1 MSCKCNFKRTGEDLM
16 SQEHLKENTKIIS
29 GNKVAAWAA
38 RYARVQVI
46 SAYPITP
53 QTTIV
58 EKLSDFV
65 DSEKWNCEYVRVESE
80 HSVMGFLVGASFA
93 GTRTFSATSGQGLFY
108 MNEMLHWAPPSRLP
122 IVLGVADRGVA
133 PGWNIWADHQDVVA
147 SRDTGWLIL
156 FASSHQ
162 DIFDTIIQ
170 AYRIAE
176 DPKVYLPIM
185 VCLEGFQLTHT
196 NEPVYFPD
204 QSLVDEFLLDLPK
217 NGWPHTFLDPERPI
231 TFGSLQIPGGEN
243 ATPQS
248 MYFEFRAKIDQAH
261 NNTKAVIEKS
271 AKEFKS
277 VFGRDVGGLIKKY
290 KCDDAEAVLVCQ
302 GNISRQ
308 ARIAVD
314 RLRKDGYKVG
324 TIKLRSYKPFPSE
337 EFNELAN
344 NGVKGFG
351 VMERSMA
358 FSLNG
363 GATVVDLKS
372 ALYDSENKPYIVPFI
387 AGVGGR
393 DITVENQMES
403 LKRVLNV
410 VKNKE
415 RNVEAEYVNFHGRY
429 H

>member
-1 MSCKCNFKRTGEDLM
+1 MA
-16 SQEHLKENTKIIS
+16 EHLKENVKIIS
-29 GNKVAAWAA
+29 GNYVAAWSA

-65 DSEKWNCEYVRVESE
+65 DSEGWGCEYVRVESE

-122 IVLGVADRGVA
+122 IVLAVADRGVA

-147 SRDTGWLIL
+147 SRDTGWIIL

-162 DIFDTIIQ
+162 DIFDSIIQ

-176 DPKVYLPIM
+176 DPNVYLPVM

-204 QSLVDEFLLDLPK
+204 QSLVDEFLLDVPK
-217 NGWPHTFLDPERPI
+217 KGWPHTFLDPERPI
-231 TFGSLQIPGGEN
+231 TFGSLQIPGGSQ
-243 ATPQS
+243 ATPSS
-248 MYFEFRAKIDQAH
+248 MYFEFRAKIDEAQ
-261 NNTKAVIEKS
+261 NKAKSVINES
-271 AKEFKS
+271 AKDFKKI
-277 VFGRDVGGLIKKY
+277 FGRDIGGLIQPY
-290 KCDDAEAVLVCQ
+290 KCDDAEAVLICQ
-302 GNISRQ
+302 GNLARQ
-308 ARIAVD
+308 ARDAVD
-314 RLRKDGYKVG
+314 KLRKDGLKVG
-324 TIKLRSYKPFPSE
+324 TIKLRSYKPFPIE
-337 EFNELAN
+337 EFRELAN
-344 NGVKGFG
+344 NGIKGFG

-372 ALYDSENKPYIVPFI
+372 AFYDLDDRPYVVPFI

-393 DITVENQMES
+393 DVTVDNQS
-403 LKRVLNV
+403 DCLKKVLKV
-410 VKNKE
+410 IENKE
-415 RNVEAEYVNFHGRY
+415 RDVNAQYVNFHGRY
-429 H
+429 QDVI